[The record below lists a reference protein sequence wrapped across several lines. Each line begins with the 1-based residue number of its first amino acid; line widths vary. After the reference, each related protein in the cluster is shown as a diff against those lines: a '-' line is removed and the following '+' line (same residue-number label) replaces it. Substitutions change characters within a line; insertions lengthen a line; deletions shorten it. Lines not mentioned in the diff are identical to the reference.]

1 MILRGMGISS
11 VGAKLMGMGKENKG
25 PSLKDM
31 GRAGAGV
38 MMLKLL
44 PKS

>member
-1 MILRGMGISS
+1 MGISS